1 MRVVFMGS
9 ADVSCALLEA
19 LLAVPSVEVVG
30 AVTQPDRPSG
40 RHRSLTPCPG
50 KALALARGLPVIAP
64 EKVNDAAALAQLAA
78 WTPDAIVVVAYGQFL
93 GGRLLA
99 LPRLGCINIHFS
111 LLPRHRGAAPVQWA
125 IAAGDAETGVTA
137 MLMDRGMDSG
147 DILGQV
153 SEPIRP
159 DDTASRLFDRLALL
173 GGTLLV
179 QTLAAVA
186 AGRATRTPQ
195 DASRATLAPKLHK
208 EDGRIDWR
216 RPSAEIT
223 RRLRAFNP
231 WPGSFT
237 TLPPRL
243 LAAGKGGRFK
253 VLRVEPVPVVGGTP
267 APGAVCAAPGA
278 GPVIGTA
285 DGWLR
290 LLEVQHEGGKPM
302 DGRAFLCGH
311 PLQPG
316 DVLGAAASG

>member
-125 IAAGDAETGVTA
+125 IAAGDSVTGVTA
-137 MLMDRGMDSG
+137 ILMDRGMDSG

-153 SEPIRP
+153 SEPIRS
-159 DDTASRLFDRLALL
+159 DDTADRLFDRLTVL
-173 GGTLLV
+173 GGPLLV
-179 QTLAAVA
+179 QTLAKAA
-186 AGRATRTPQ
+186 AGRLTRTPQ
-195 DASRATLAPKLHK
+195 DDAQVTLARKLLK

-216 RPSAEIT
+216 LPAIEIA
-223 RRLRAFNP
+223 RRIRGFNP
-231 WPGSFT
+231 WPGCFS
-237 TLPPRL
+237 TLPSRL
-243 LAAGKGGRFK
+243 TGAGHTERFK
-253 VLRVEPVPVVGGTP
+253 VLHVEPAAVVGLAP
-267 APGAVCAAPGA
+267 APGAVVDCRGA
-278 GPVIGTA
+278 GPVVGTG
-285 DGWLR
+285 DGALR
-290 LLEVQHEGGKPM
+290 LTGMQPEGGKPM

-311 PLQPG
+311 PLLPG
-316 DVLGAAASG
+316 DVLGGHAM